1 MKHKLLSALFA
12 TILFISGCSAPKL
25 IDGPDPSLL
34 TAPIEFNLQ
43 SLSNRAIAALYEYSS
58 SDDFEVEKC
67 TNSEVDINLDTDP
80 ASKDSY
86 PETMVIAKGKS
97 NSYLIRA
104 ICTRASYEYTMS
116 EVLGRF
122 EVNNNGE
129 LVKNITLNDFDYHSS
144 IADNGKDRFATME
157 GLYGGYKMDASMIW
171 YVDSHEEYSDN
182 PNRNEWSDII
192 EVSILYT
199 KS

>member
-67 TNSEVDINLDTDP
+67 TNSEVDINLDR
-80 ASKDSY
+80 S
-86 PETMVIAKGKS
+86 EERRVGKE
-97 NSYLIRA
+97 
-104 ICTRASYEYTMS
+104 C
-116 EVLGRF
+116 
-122 EVNNNGE
+122 
-129 LVKNITLNDFDYHSS
+129 
-144 IADNGKDRFATME
+144 
-157 GLYGGYKMDASMIW
+157 
-171 YVDSHEEYSDN
+171 
-182 PNRNEWSDII
+182 
-192 EVSILYT
+192 
-199 KS
+199 